1 MTSMTSVKSVDNPE
15 NAVLDAAKDMLRR
28 GLVEGTA
35 GNISAR
41 RADGN
46 IVITPSSVDYRD
58 MQLDDLVLVDP
69 DGAVLQATDGRSP
82 SSELQLHLACYRAFD
97 DIGSVIHSHPVWAT
111 MFAIAREPI
120 PACIDE
126 FAVYCGGEV
135 RCTDYAASGTPEV
148 GANAVKALDGRGAAL
163 IANHGLVAVGPRP
176 DKVLHITALVERTA
190 QIVWGARALGG
201 PVPIPE
207 DVNRN
212 FAMVYGY
219 LRANPM

>member
-1 MTSMTSVKSVDNPE
+1 MTSVKSVE
-15 NAVLDAAKDMLRR
+15 NAETAVLDAAKDMLRR

-41 RADGN
+41 RPDGN

-58 MQLDDLVLVDP
+58 MQLDDLVLVDA
-69 DGAVLQATDGRSP
+69 DGSVLQAADGRSP
-82 SSELQLHLACYRAFD
+82 SSEMQLHLACYRAFD

-111 MFAIAREPI
+111 MFAIAHEPI

-126 FAVYCGGEV
+126 FAVYCGGDV
-135 RCTDYAASGTPEV
+135 RCTEYAASGTPDV
-148 GANAVKALDGRGAAL
+148 GTNAVAALEGRGAAL
-163 IANHGLVAVGPRP
+163 IANHGLVAVGSRP
-176 DKVLHITALVERTA
+176 DKVLHVTALVERTA

-207 DVNRN
+207 DVNNN
-212 FAMVYGY
+212 FAAVYGY
-219 LRANPM
+219 LRANA

>member
-1 MTSMTSVKSVDNPE
+1 MKSVE
-15 NAVLDAAKDMLRR
+15 NAETAVLDAAKDMLRR

-41 RADGN
+41 RPDGN
-46 IVITPSSVDYRD
+46 VVITPSSVDYRD
-58 MQLDDLVLVDP
+58 MQLDDLVLVDAQ
-69 DGAVLQATDGRSP
+69 GGVLQAADGRSP
-82 SSELQLHLACYRAFD
+82 SSEMKLHLACYEAFD

-111 MFAIAREPI
+111 MFAIAHQPI

-126 FAVYCGGEV
+126 FAVYCGGDV
-135 RCTDYAASGTPEV
+135 RCTEYAASGTPEV
-148 GANAVKALDGRGAAL
+148 GANAVKALRGRGAAL

-201 PVPIPE
+201 PVAIPE
-207 DVNRN
+207 EVNRN
-212 FAMVYGY
+212 FASVYSY
-219 LRANPM
+219 LRTNPH

>member
-1 MTSMTSVKSVDNPE
+1 MRSVKSVVNPE
-15 NAVLDAAKDMLRR
+15 AAVLAAAKDMLRR

-41 RADGN
+41 REDGN
-46 IVITPSSVDYRD
+46 LVITPSSVDYRD
-58 MQLDDLVLVDP
+58 MTLDDLVLVDP
-69 DGAVLQATDGRSP
+69 DGGVLHAAEGRSA
-82 SSELQLHLACYRAFD
+82 STEMKLHLACYKAFD

-111 MFAIAREPI
+111 MFAIAHQPI

-126 FAVYCGGEV
+126 FAVYCGGEI
-135 RCTDYAASGTPEV
+135 RCTDYAASGTPDV
-148 GANAVKALDGRGAAL
+148 GNNAVKALEGRAAAL
-163 IANHGLVAVGPRP
+163 IANHGLVAAGPRP
-176 DKVLHITALVERTA
+176 DKVLHVTALVERTA

-207 DVNRN
+207 DVSRN
-212 FAMVYGY
+212 FSGLYSY

>member
-1 MTSMTSVKSVDNPE
+1 MRFVANPE
-15 NAVLDAAKDMLRR
+15 AAVLAAAKDMLRR

-41 RADGN
+41 REDGN
-46 IVITPSSVDYRD
+46 LVITPSSVDYSD
-58 MQLDDLVLVDP
+58 MVVEDLVLVDP
-69 DGAVLQATDGRSP
+69 DGGVLHAADGRSP
-82 SSELQLHLACYRAFD
+82 SSEMKLHLACYQAFD

-111 MFAIAREPI
+111 MFAIAHQSI

-126 FAVYCGGEV
+126 FAVYCGGDI

-148 GANAVKALDGRGAAL
+148 GSNAVKALEGRAAAL

-176 DKVLHITALVERTA
+176 DKVLHVTALVERTA
-190 QIVWGARALGG
+190 QIAWGAKALGG
-201 PVPIPE
+201 PVPIPDE
-207 DVNRN
+207 INAN
-212 FAMVYGY
+212 FASVYTY

>member
-1 MTSMTSVKSVDNPE
+1 MKHVDNPE
-15 NAVLDAAKDMLRR
+15 AAVLDAAKDMLRR

-46 IVITPSSVDYRD
+46 VVITPSSVDYRD
-58 MQLDDLVLVDP
+58 MQLDDLVLIDA
-69 DGAVLQATDGRSP
+69 DGSVLHAGEGRSP
-82 SSELQLHLACYRAFD
+82 SSEMQLHLACYRAFD

-111 MFAIAREPI
+111 MFAIAHESI

-126 FAVYCGGEV
+126 FAVYCGGDV
-135 RCTDYAASGTPEV
+135 RCADYAASGTPDV
-148 GANAVKALDGRGAAL
+148 GTNAVKALEGRGAAL

-212 FAMVYGY
+212 FASVYSY
-219 LRANPM
+219 LRANA